1 MPQSIQYYQLC
12 SNVHTAIAEYAEK
25 YKHILTPDEGAPYDQ
40 LIEINL
46 DEVCSHVSCVC
57 LCHMCVYV
65 CACKHAGLLVAL
77 CMCHRV
83 LN

>member
-25 YKHILTPDEGAPYDQ
+25 YKHVLTPDEGAPYDQ

-46 DEVCSHVSCVC
+46 DEVCSRVSVSVCVCMHTCVC
-57 LCHMCVYV
+57 L
-65 CACKHAGLLVAL
+65 
-77 CMCHRV
+77 
-83 LN
+83 